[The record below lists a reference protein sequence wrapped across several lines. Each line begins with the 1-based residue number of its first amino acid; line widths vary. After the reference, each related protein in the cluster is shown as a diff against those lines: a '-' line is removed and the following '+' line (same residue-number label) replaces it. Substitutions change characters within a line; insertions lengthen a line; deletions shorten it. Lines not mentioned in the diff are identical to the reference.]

1 MLCVKGYEEE
11 FNGEEMLKS
20 HNFYCD
26 FKDEGRVPCQL
37 CEDMDY
43 GLKGKVSV
51 RACMLGSLIFMT
63 CTDH

>member
-11 FNGEEMLKS
+11 FIGEETLKS
-20 HNFYCD
+20 HIFYCD
-26 FKDEGRVPCQL
+26 FKYEGRVSCQL

-51 RACMLGSLIFMT
+51 RASMLGSRIIIT
-63 CTDH
+63 CTDQ